1 MSGSRLLLLILSLWS
16 IDLSAQ
22 KWTKNILISK
32 GDSFHLS
39 MDQPGIWVRYVPLD
53 TFYEPLPRAPFR
65 IGYGK
70 REAVSSAAFSRI
82 GGEPGIQYWLYV
94 SEDFSIQDTL
104 WVDPTESSFYIIKVR
119 RDDTYLGIL
128 EEMIG
133 VPFVL
138 GPMHISTKGHLT
150 DLGLGVD
157 CAELAIYGKR
167 RQGHD
172 IPYGGPRG
180 IIRYLDPIPYDALF
194 EGCLIHF
201 HDQVSIL
208 YRDRPPLGKLNA
220 ADILIQSFEAHVRT
234 VSWEA
239 SGFYEREFQ
248 AYTWEEHLPK

>member
-1 MSGSRLLLLILSLWS
+1 EKRLHSILL
-16 IDLSAQ
+16 
-22 KWTKNILISK
+22 
-32 GDSFHLS
+32 
-39 MDQPGIWVRYVPLD
+39 P
-53 TFYEPLPRAPFR
+53 
-65 IGYGK
+65 
-70 REAVSSAAFSRI
+70 FSRI